1 VTATL
6 REKGAETIN
15 RKGIPHGSVI
25 APWLASMLYLDEL
38 DRELEA
44 RGLAFVRYA
53 DDCTIFCRS
62 RKAAK
67 RIKRNVIKF
76 VENVMECPVNR
87 DKTKVVPVES
97 LAMLGLY
104 RADGR
109 WRLDRRKERAACGAF
124 LATLRELNGED
135 DLWNIQTAVQK
146 FEGFLNHYRRIPDL
160 ANSKVPELERWMLR
174 KLEESTSGN
183 GDETIGQRPEA
194 TANEGKEE
202 LARTQ

>member
-1 VTATL
+1 
-6 REKGAETIN
+6 
-15 RKGIPHGSVI
+15 
-25 APWLASMLYLDEL
+25 MLYLDEL

-53 DDCTIFCRS
+53 DDCTVFCRS

-67 RIKRNVIKF
+67 RTKRNVIEF
-76 VENVMECPVNR
+76 VEGVMECPVNR
-87 DKTKVVPVES
+87 DKTRVVPVES

-104 RADGR
+104 RANGR

-160 ANSKVPELERWMLR
+160 ANSKVPALERWMRR
-174 KLEESTSGN
+174 KLEKSTFGN
-183 GDETIGQRPEA
+183 RDGTTEKRVEA
-194 TANEGKEE
+194 PTK
-202 LARTQ
+202 